1 MQDKQIIIIVVVVI
15 LHNYTEPSSMGANV
29 APGLNDTEL
38 QKKVTLMQRSAL
50 SFGAF
55 HRKKGHKET
64 QSQTVPP
71 VCIVTVIMYVRV
83 VVVVV
88 VVVVKSPRALA
99 AQVPVSVPTSF
110 LSTDHLLTTY
120 RPLTNHLPTTYRPP
134 TDHLPTTYRP
144 LTNHLPTTY

>member
-1 MQDKQIIIIVVVVI
+1 
-15 LHNYTEPSSMGANV
+15 MGANV

-71 VCIVTVIMYVRV
+71 VCIVTVIMYVH
-83 VVVVV
+83 VVVV
-88 VVVVKSPRALA
+88 VVVVKSPRALT

-110 LSTDHLLTTY
+110 LSTDHL
-120 RPLTNHLPTTYRPP
+120 PTTYRPP
-134 TDHLPTTYRP
+134 TDHLPTTFLRCSLFTITVVLSFLLLLMCVFQYYGQYYGQEKCKIIC
-144 LTNHLPTTY
+144 T